1 MTPHNRYLSPDA
13 PISGAFGVCRNNR
26 SNISFV
32 YSGIIKD
39 RHMNIIKIIVL
50 VILTLGVV
58 FGMLMFLCWVQLIE
72 FLPYNSLV
80 GILILSVVGLI
91 LDLCDRYWK

>member
-1 MTPHNRYLSPDA
+1 
-13 PISGAFGVCRNNR
+13 
-26 SNISFV
+26 
-32 YSGIIKD
+32 
-39 RHMNIIKIIVL
+39 MNIIKIIVL

>member
-1 MTPHNRYLSPDA
+1 
-13 PISGAFGVCRNNR
+13 
-26 SNISFV
+26 
-32 YSGIIKD
+32 
-39 RHMNIIKIIVL
+39 MNIIKIIVL
-50 VILTLGVV
+50 VILTLGAV

>member
-1 MTPHNRYLSPDA
+1 
-13 PISGAFGVCRNNR
+13 
-26 SNISFV
+26 
-32 YSGIIKD
+32 
-39 RHMNIIKIIVL
+39 MNIIKIIVL
-50 VILTLGVV
+50 VILALGAV

-91 LDLCDRYWK
+91 LDLCERYDL